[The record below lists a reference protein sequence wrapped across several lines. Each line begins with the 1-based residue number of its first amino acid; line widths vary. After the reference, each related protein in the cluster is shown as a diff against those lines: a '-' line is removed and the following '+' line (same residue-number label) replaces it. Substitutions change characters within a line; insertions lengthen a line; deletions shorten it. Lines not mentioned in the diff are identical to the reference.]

1 MISLNVNGK
10 NYKVDVSED
19 VPLLWVLRDQ
29 LKLMGTK
36 YGCGIGECG
45 SCTVHINGKAERSCA
60 ISVKDAKGK

>member
-10 NYKVDVSED
+10 NYAVDVSDD
-19 VPLLWVLRDQ
+19 VPLLWVLRDH

-45 SCTVHINGKAERSCA
+45 SCTFILMARQRGPARSR
-60 ISVKDAKGK
+60 